1 MTDHAHNRVREA
13 VYEIVNTAPLAPTI
27 DDLDGRRFQRPRR
40 SPLLIPAIVVLVVA
54 ALVALTSRSNEST
67 DGNGTTVESTTSA
80 PVTSELSTTD
90 AFRLVRQSQAAIGN
104 MDTLAGPLIQRCMAA
119 KGFTFTPS
127 STVLM
132 NVQDQSAFLL
142 QRYPEP
148 RQLDGI
154 WGYVFETPTSA
165 PDPAEPD
172 NSGPPGRESD
182 YREALN
188 GNTVATGEVR
198 DLDGN
203 VVTSN
208 QIGDGC
214 YGQSMAAIFGSQQ
227 AFIDFFTKLQ
237 TLETITGTSYSSLRT
252 SPDFLA
258 RNQLWSQCMKNAGFS
273 YRTIFD
279 PWNQDWPSPRPTET
293 EQQAAQADSTCRQ
306 GKSLDG
312 ANLNLLE
319 GALLSKVL
327 SQYPIGEY
335 TEFAAQIQDLIA
347 GIAPAR

>member
-13 VYEIVNTAPLAPTI
+13 VYEIVSTAPLAPTI

-54 ALVALTSRSNEST
+54 AAVGLTSRLNEST
-67 DGNGTTVESTTSA
+67 GGNGTTVELTTST

-90 AFRLVRQSQAAIGN
+90 VFRIVRQSQAAVGN

-119 KGFTFTPS
+119 KGFTFTPN

-132 NVQDQSAFLL
+132 SVQDQDAFLL

-154 WGYVFETPTSA
+154 WGYVFETPASS
-165 PDPAEPD
+165 PDAVEPD
-172 NSGPPGRESD
+172 NSGPPGRETD
-182 YREALN
+182 YREALT
-188 GNTVATGEVR
+188 GNTVASGEVR
-198 DLDGN
+198 DLDGK
-203 VVTSN
+203 VVTSS
-208 QIGDGC
+208 QVGDGC

-237 TLETITGTSYSSLRT
+237 TLEMLTGSSYYSLRT

-258 RNQLWSQCMKNAGFS
+258 RSQPWSQCMKKAGFS
-273 YRTIFD
+273 YRTVFD

-293 EQQAAQADSTCRQ
+293 EQRAAQADSTCRQ
-306 GKSLDG
+306 GKGLDG
-312 ANLNLLE
+312 ANLNMLE
-319 GALLSKVL
+319 GALLSEVL
-327 SQYPIGEY
+327 SQHPIGDY
-335 TEFAAQIQDLIA
+335 TGFAAQIQDLLA